1 MRCSRFPKG
10 CDAVTRIKIGI
21 IGCGAIAQIQYL
33 PLLQELRDEFATWAL
48 CDLSR
53 GVMDLLGEEYSV
65 PSARRFTDYRDL
77 IAGEVDAVVVCN
89 TGSHAPPAIAAAEA
103 GKHVLVEKPMAT
115 TVAEAQAMV
124 AAAERSGTVL
134 MVGYM
139 KRYDPAY
146 QYAAD
151 RVREMADVRFV
162 QVNHLHPDNRLHLA
176 QFRLH
181 RPTDLPPG
189 AAEAIAAE
197 ETARIAE
204 ALGMPVENLGPEVR
218 TAFFF
223 TLYSMIH
230 DIGNLSG
237 LFGPP
242 ARVVSADLWQNGTC
256 FTTVLEYLSGFRV
269 VASWVDLPDLQT
281 FEETLEVYGSRER
294 VIVSFP
300 TGFSIGLPSTVT
312 LHGMEANGHPW
323 RKDLS
328 WHENPFKLEL
338 LHLRDCIRNGTRP
351 LTDGRDAVADIGL
364 VRDIILAGM
373 HEDGRFSRS

>member
-1 MRCSRFPKG
+1 
-10 CDAVTRIKIGI
+10 VTRLKIGI
-21 IGCGAIAQIQYL
+21 VGCGAIAQIQYL
-33 PLLQELRDEFATWAL
+33 PLLQEMRDEFAIAGL

-53 GVMDLLGEEYSV
+53 SVMDRLGDEYGV
-65 PSARRFTDYRDL
+65 PAGRRFTDYHDL
-77 IAGEVDAVVVCN
+77 VASDLDAVVVCN
-89 TGSHAPPAIAAAEA
+89 TGSHAEPAIAAAEA
-103 GKHVLVEKPMAT
+103 GRHVLVEKPMAT
-115 TVAEAQAMV
+115 AAADAEAMV
-124 AAAERSGTVL
+124 AAADKSGVAL

-139 KRYDPAY
+139 KRHDPAY
-146 QYAAD
+146 RYAAE

-176 QFRLH
+176 EFRLH
-181 RPTDLPPG
+181 RPDDLPPSS
-189 AAEAIAAE
+189 AEAIAAE
-197 ETARIAE
+197 ETERIAS
-204 ALGMPVENLGPEVR
+204 ALGLPPDRLSPEVR

-223 TLYSMIH
+223 VLYSMIH

-242 ARVVSADLWQNGTC
+242 LRVVSTDLWQNGTC
-256 FTTVLEYLSGFRV
+256 ITTVLEYPAGFRA

-312 LHGMEANGHPW
+312 VHGMEEDGLPW

-338 LHLRDCIRNGTRP
+338 LRLRERIVNGMP
-351 LTDGRDAVADIGL
+351 LLTEGRDAVGDIAL
-364 VRDIILAGM
+364 VRDIILAGI
-373 HEDGRFSRS
+373 DGGFGRRAPASLA

>member
-1 MRCSRFPKG
+1 
-10 CDAVTRIKIGI
+10 VTRLKIGI
-21 IGCGAIAQIQYL
+21 VGCGAIAQIQYL
-33 PLLQELRDEFATWAL
+33 PLLREMPDEFAIGGL

-53 GVMDLLGEEYSV
+53 SVMDRLGDEYGV
-65 PSARRFTDYRDL
+65 PPKRRFTDYHELVASDL
-77 IAGEVDAVVVCN
+77 DAVVVCN
-89 TGSHAPPAIAAAEA
+89 TGSHAGPAIAAAEA

-115 TVAEAQAMV
+115 TVAEAETMV
-124 AAAERSGTVL
+124 AAADRNGVAL

-139 KRYDPAY
+139 KRHDPAY
-146 QYAAD
+146 RYGAA

-176 QFRLH
+176 EFRLH
-181 RPTDLPPG
+181 RPDDLPPSSP
-189 AAEAIAAE
+189 EAIAAE
-197 ETARIAE
+197 ETERIAAAIGLPAAE
-204 ALGMPVENLGPEVR
+204 LAPEVR

-223 TLYSMIH
+223 VLYSMIH

-242 ARVVSADLWQNGTC
+242 ARVVSTELWQNGTC
-256 FTTVLEYLSGFRV
+256 ITTVLEYPAGFRA

-312 LHGMEANGHPW
+312 VHGMEEDGHPW
-323 RKDLS
+323 RKDLT

-338 LHLRDCIRNGTRP
+338 LRLRERIVNGTP
-351 LTDGRDAVADIGL
+351 LLAEGRDAVADIAL
-364 VRDIILAGM
+364 VRDIVRAGIGG
-373 HEDGRFSRS
+373 HTNRSKPSSSV